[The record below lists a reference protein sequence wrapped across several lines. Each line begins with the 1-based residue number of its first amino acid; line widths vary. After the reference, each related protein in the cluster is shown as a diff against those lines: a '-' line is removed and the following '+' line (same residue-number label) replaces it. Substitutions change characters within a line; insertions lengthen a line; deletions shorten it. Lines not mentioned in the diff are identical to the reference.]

1 MRTARLSLTAT
12 SPKLAKLL
20 LLVIRLN
27 AARLFEKFTDTVSLL
42 ALPGITCSYN
52 RPVGHPRPAQ
62 VANLVGDGMN
72 MMLAVTKPSEMK
84 KYTGVQRAAALM
96 LVLGKEHGAPIWE
109 QLSVEEIKELS
120 SAIAQLGRVS
130 ATLVEHL
137 LVEFSGEVS
146 SMASL
151 HGSFETTER
160 LLDGILPTDRVKE
173 IMDDIRGPSG
183 RTMWDKLSN
192 VSEAVL
198 AAYLKNEYPQTIAVI
213 LSKLKSDHAARV
225 IAELPR
231 ELSVDVIMR
240 MLGMD
245 TVQKAV
251 LAEVEATLKNEFM
264 SNLSRSQ
271 RRDPHETMAEVF
283 NALDRSTEEALLTAL
298 DSQAP
303 DSAER
308 IRRLMFTF
316 EDLANLLP
324 SAIVIIVRNADKRQM
339 ALALKGAP
347 DSMRQIFYSGM
358 TERSSKLLKEDI
370 VGLGPVR
377 SKDCEEAQSALVRL
391 AKNLSDRGEIMLVD
405 PQNDGA
411 MII

>member
-1 MRTARLSLTAT
+1 MNTALAIIGP
-12 SPKLAKLL
+12 SP
-20 LLVIRLN
+20 
-27 AARLFEKFTDTVSLL
+27 
-42 ALPGITCSYN
+42 G
-52 RPVGHPRPAQ
+52 
-62 VANLVGDGMN
+62 
-72 MMLAVTKPSEMK
+72 K
-84 KYTGVQRAAALM
+84 KYTGAQKAAALM

-109 QLSVEEIKELS
+109 QMSVEEIKELS
-120 SAIAQLGRVS
+120 STIAQLGRVPAS
-130 ATLVEHL
+130 VVEHL

-225 IAELPR
+225 LAELPH
-231 ELSVDVIMR
+231 ELSVDVILR

-251 LAEVEATLKNEFM
+251 LSEVETTLKNEFM

-298 DSQAP
+298 DGQAP
-303 DSAER
+303 EAAER
-308 IRRLMFTF
+308 IRALMFTF
-316 EDLANLLP
+316 DDLANLLP
-324 SAIVIIVRNADKRQM
+324 SAIVAIVRSANKREM

-347 DSMRQIFYSGM
+347 DSMRQIFFSGM
-358 TERSSKLLKEDI
+358 TERSAKLLKEDI
-370 VGLGPVR
+370 IGLGPVR

-391 AKNLSDRGEIMLVD
+391 AKTLADRGEIMLVD
-405 PQNDGA
+405 PLNDEA
-411 MII
+411 MIP